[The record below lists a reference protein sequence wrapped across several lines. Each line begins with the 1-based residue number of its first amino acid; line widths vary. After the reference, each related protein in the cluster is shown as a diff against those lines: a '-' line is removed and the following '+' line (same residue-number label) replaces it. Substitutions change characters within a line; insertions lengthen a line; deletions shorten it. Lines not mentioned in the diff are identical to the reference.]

1 MSVSEDA
8 FIGLVSL
15 LKKRGW
21 KPQDSGLSTLNGT
34 LGINLLKEGEMLTL
48 LAESMPDE
56 ECLDELFG
64 EVLNDA

>member
-8 FIGLVSL
+8 LIGLVAL

-21 KPQDSGLSTLNGT
+21 KPQDAGLSALNGT

-48 LAESMPDE
+48 LADSMPDE

-64 EVLNDA
+64 QGGNDA